1 MADRR
6 LQVFHAVAKQ
16 LSFTKAADVLF
27 MTQPA
32 VTFQIKQ
39 LEEHFN
45 TRLFDRGH
53 GRIALTPAG
62 EVVLGYAERI
72 LGLSSE
78 LDVRLSEL
86 TGEIGGSLMVGAS
99 TTIAEFMLPG
109 ILGEFKST
117 YPNVRSRLM
126 VGNSE
131 SIETSGHGT
140 HHRHRLH
147 RIALA
152 RADLECE
159 VCCDDELVV
168 ICHPRFPLA
177 RHKELTPQKLLEH
190 AFVSREPG
198 SGTRE
203 FTENYLRS
211 AGVTLDQMNVVMELG
226 SPIALNGVVETGLG
240 FAIASRA
247 SVTKEQRL
255 GDIVAIPLKPRLI
268 RTLSMVYPK
277 EKFRSRLVATF
288 VEFAATRLRA
298 LIGEEVLTSPH
309 DREQT
314 LGSFMSRPIRAR
326 LDWSALRHNHTVVR
340 RHAGAARVWS
350 VVKADAYGHG
360 LLPAARRWAKSPTAL
375 PWWNSKA
382 PWPCAMPA
390 SRLPI
395 LMLEGPYQADD
406 LPLFAELELTPV
418 LHTMWQVDALIDCR
432 LPRGSRCT

>member
-16 LSFTKAADVLF
+16 LSFTKAAEVLF

-62 EVVLGYAERI
+62 EVVLGYAEKI

-78 LDVRLSEL
+78 MDVRLSEL
-86 TGEIGGSLMVGAS
+86 TGEIGGSLIVGAS

-109 ILGEFKST
+109 ILGDFKSA
-117 YPNVRSRLM
+117 YPNVRSRLI

-131 SIETSGHGT
+131 SIENRVLEHTIDIGFIESLSHEPN
-140 HHRHRLH
+140 
-147 RIALA
+147 
-152 RADLECE
+152 LECE

-168 ICHPRFPLA
+168 ICHPKFPLA
-177 RHKELTPQKLLEH
+177 RHKELTPQKLLDH
-190 AFVSREPG
+190 PFISREPG

-211 AGVTLDQMNVVMELG
+211 AGVSLDQMNMVMELG
-226 SPIALNGVVETGLG
+226 SPIALNGVVQTGLG

-247 SVTKEQRL
+247 SVSKEQRL

-288 VEFAATRLRA
+288 VEFASTRLRELMA
-298 LIGEEVLTSPH
+298 K
-309 DREQT
+309 
-314 LGSFMSRPIRAR
+314 
-326 LDWSALRHNHTVVR
+326 
-340 RHAGAARVWS
+340 
-350 VVKADAYGHG
+350 KA
-360 LLPAARRWAKSPTAL
+360 
-375 PWWNSKA
+375 
-382 PWPCAMPA
+382 
-390 SRLPI
+390 
-395 LMLEGPYQADD
+395 
-406 LPLFAELELTPV
+406 V
-418 LHTMWQVDALIDCR
+418 
-432 LPRGSRCT
+432 